1 MRSNKFILVPFCG
14 AKCPEGGATK
24 MSEIMSKYESVLV
37 ISMKLGEE
45 GIQKLIEKFKT
56 LIEKNATLDTVDEWG
71 KRRLAYMINKES
83 EGYYVLFNFTS
94 NADFPA
100 ELDRRYKITDGVLR
114 TVIIKK
120 DEE

>member
-1 MRSNKFILVPFCG
+1 
-14 AKCPEGGATK
+14 

-45 GIQKLIEKFKT
+45 GIQKLIEKFKA

-94 NADFPA
+94 EADFPA
-100 ELDRRYKITDGVLR
+100 ELDRRYKITEGVLR
-114 TVIIKK
+114 SLIIKK
-120 DEE
+120 DAE